1 MTNRANNYCNNK
13 QNTQELINEVV
24 AHFDYLKVH
33 QAMNHL
39 NWTWYYSQTETKVPS
54 IGEIVNLSQRL
65 LYDTVVRLSFSN
77 RAVITT
83 GGFKATAIRH
93 DDGFITLDLEFVLT
107 DWSAGY
113 E

>member
-1 MTNRANNYCNNK
+1 MTYRTNYCNNQ

-33 QAMNHL
+33 QTMNHL

-54 IGEIVNLSQRL
+54 IGEIVFLSQRL
-65 LYDTVVRLSFSN
+65 LYDTVVRLSKLQLSDMMM
-77 RAVITT
+77 VSL
-83 GGFKATAIRH
+83 H
-93 DDGFITLDLEFVLT
+93 LTLSLCLRIGVLVMSKKT
-107 DWSAGY
+107 NNSKYDK